1 MAATHY
7 GAHRLPAQIKAKAI
21 EIRKGLLV
29 EGDAVD
35 DLDDDLA
42 DEDVDSATKIA
53 AEISATN
60 EAVNAII
67 AALVA
72 NGILEEAD

>member
-7 GAHRLPAQIKAKAI
+7 GAHRLPAQIKAKAVD
-21 EIRKGLLV
+21 IRAGLLV

-35 DLDDDLA
+35 DLSEDLA
-42 DEDVDSATKIA
+42 DTDVDSDAKIA
-53 AEISATN
+53 AEINVTN